1 MDIQDISIL
10 LQTCAPHVHQ
20 QTMAAIV
27 KTESGFKPFSI
38 GVNKSEVKLIR
49 QPANKQEAVTTAK
62 WLISNGYNIDMGM
75 AQINSA
81 NMKWLGVSIDD
92 LFDPCKNVAAGA
104 KILLNNYID
113 AFKKI
118 GEPQDALRAALSSYN
133 TGNATAGIKNGY
145 VAKVTAASVTVP
157 ALLSLAPKAPEQ
169 APPIALVSKLAPSVT
184 PANVRSESSEQS
196 QIGINLVASASPTGS
211 SPTKAASRPRSGEFV
226 YSVKSDSSSN
236 STPENTSPMV
246 FR

>member
-1 MDIQDISIL
+1 
-10 LQTCAPHVHQ
+10 
-20 QTMAAIV
+20 MAAIV

-169 APPIALVSKLAPSVT
+169 GPPIALVSKLAPSVT
-184 PANVRSESSEQS
+184 PANVRSESSAQS
-196 QIGINLVASASPTGS
+196 QIGINLVASASPTGP

>member
-1 MDIQDISIL
+1 ML

-38 GVNKSEVKLIR
+38 GINKSQVKLVR

-81 NMKWLGVSIDD
+81 NMKRLGVSVED
-92 LFDPCKNVAAGA
+92 LFDPCKNVSAGA
-104 KILLNNYID
+104 KILLNNYVD

-118 GEPQDALRAALSSYN
+118 GEPQNALRAALSSYN

-157 ALLSLAPKAPEQ
+157 ALLALAPKAPEQ
-169 APPIALVSKLAPSVT
+169 APPIALVSKLPASSPTANERSST
-184 PANVRSESSEQS
+184 PDQS
-196 QIGINLVASASPTGS
+196 QSGINLVASA
-211 SPTKAASRPRSGEFV
+211 
-226 YSVKSDSSSN
+226 
-236 STPENTSPMV
+236 
-246 FR
+246 

>member
-1 MDIQDISIL
+1 
-10 LQTCAPHVHQ
+10 
-20 QTMAAIV
+20 MAAIV

-169 APPIALVSKLAPSVT
+169 GPPIALVSKLAPSVT

-196 QIGINLVASASPTGS
+196 QIGINLVASASPTGP

>member
-1 MDIQDISIL
+1 ML

-27 KTESGFKPFSI
+27 KTESGFKPFAI
-38 GVNKSEVKLIR
+38 GINKSEVKLVR
-49 QPANKQEAVTTAK
+49 QPSNKQEAVTTAK

-81 NMKWLGVSIDD
+81 NMKWLGVSVED
-92 LFDPCKNVAAGA
+92 LFDPCKNVSAGA
-104 KILLNNYID
+104 KILLNNYVD

-118 GEPQDALRAALSSYN
+118 GEPQNALRAALSSYN

-157 ALLSLAPKAPEQ
+157 ALLALTPKAPEQ
-169 APPIALVSKLAPSVT
+169 APPIALVSKL
-184 PANVRSESSEQS
+184 PASSATTNERSSTTEQS
-196 QIGINLVASASPTGS
+196 QTGINLVASASPTG
-211 SPTKAASRPRSGEFV
+211 PALTKTAGRPRSGEFV
-226 YSVKSDSSSN
+226 YSVKSDASSDSP
-236 STPENTSPMV
+236 PENASPMV

>member
-1 MDIQDISIL
+1 
-10 LQTCAPHVHQ
+10 
-20 QTMAAIV
+20 MAAIV
-27 KTESGFKPFSI
+27 KTESGFKPFAI

-49 QPANKQEAVTTAK
+49 QPANKQKAVTTAK

-169 APPIALVSKLAPSVT
+169 GSPIALVSKLAPSVT
-184 PANVRSESSEQS
+184 PANVRSESSQQS
-196 QIGINLVASASPTGS
+196 QIGINLVASASPTGP

>member
-1 MDIQDISIL
+1 
-10 LQTCAPHVHQ
+10 
-20 QTMAAIV
+20 MAAIV
-27 KTESGFKPFSI
+27 KTESGFKPFAI

-169 APPIALVSKLAPSVT
+169 GPPIALVSKLAPSVT

>member
-1 MDIQDISIL
+1 
-10 LQTCAPHVHQ
+10 
-20 QTMAAIV
+20 MAAIV

-169 APPIALVSKLAPSVT
+169 GPPIALVSKLAPSVT
-184 PANVRSESSEQS
+184 PANVRSESSEKS

>member
-1 MDIQDISIL
+1 
-10 LQTCAPHVHQ
+10 
-20 QTMAAIV
+20 MAAIV

-62 WLISNGYNIDMGM
+62 WLISNDYNIDMGM

-169 APPIALVSKLAPSVT
+169 GPPIALVSKLAPSVT

>member
-1 MDIQDISIL
+1 
-10 LQTCAPHVHQ
+10 
-20 QTMAAIV
+20 MAAIV

-38 GVNKSEVKLIR
+38 GINKSQVKLVR

-81 NMKWLGVSIDD
+81 NMKRLGVSVED
-92 LFDPCKNVAAGA
+92 LFDPCKNVSAGA
-104 KILLNNYID
+104 KILLNNYVD

-118 GEPQDALRAALSSYN
+118 GEPQNALRAALSSYN

-157 ALLSLAPKAPEQ
+157 ALLALAPKPLNKRLPSHWCPSCPPLRPQQMSAAPRPINRNLASIWWPLRQ
-169 APPIALVSKLAPSVT
+169 SPCLLLPGPQPAPARV
-184 PANVRSESSEQS
+184 
-196 QIGINLVASASPTGS
+196 NLSIQ
-211 SPTKAASRPRSGEFV
+211 
-226 YSVKSDSSSN
+226 
-236 STPENTSPMV
+236 
-246 FR
+246 

>member
-1 MDIQDISIL
+1 
-10 LQTCAPHVHQ
+10 
-20 QTMAAIV
+20 MAAIV

-118 GEPQDALRAALSSYN
+118 DEPQDALRAALSSYN

-169 APPIALVSKLAPSVT
+169 GPPIALVSKLAPSVT

-196 QIGINLVASASPTGS
+196 QIGINLVASASPTGP

>member
-1 MDIQDISIL
+1 
-10 LQTCAPHVHQ
+10 
-20 QTMAAIV
+20 MAAIV
-27 KTESGFKPFSI
+27 KTESGFKPFAI

-104 KILLNNYID
+104 KILLNNYVD

>member
-1 MDIQDISIL
+1 
-10 LQTCAPHVHQ
+10 
-20 QTMAAIV
+20 MAAIV

-169 APPIALVSKLAPSVT
+169 GPPIALVSKLAPSVT

>member
-1 MDIQDISIL
+1 
-10 LQTCAPHVHQ
+10 
-20 QTMAAIV
+20 MAAIV
-27 KTESGFKPFSI
+27 KTESGFKPFAI

-169 APPIALVSKLAPSVT
+169 GPPIALVSKLAPSVT
-184 PANVRSESSEQS
+184 PANVRSESSQQS
-196 QIGINLVASASPTGS
+196 QIGINLVASASPTGP

>member
-1 MDIQDISIL
+1 
-10 LQTCAPHVHQ
+10 
-20 QTMAAIV
+20 MAAIV

-113 AFKKI
+113 AFKRI

-169 APPIALVSKLAPSVT
+169 GPPIALVSKLAPSVT

-196 QIGINLVASASPTGS
+196 QIGINLVASASPTGP

>member
-1 MDIQDISIL
+1 ML

-27 KTESGFKPFSI
+27 KTESGFKPFAI
-38 GVNKSEVKLIR
+38 GINKSEVKLVR
-49 QPANKQEAVTTAK
+49 QPVNKQEAVTTAK

-75 AQINSA
+75 AQINSS
-81 NMKWLGVSIDD
+81 NMKWLAVSVDD

-104 KILLNNYID
+104 KILLNNYVD

-118 GEPQDALRAALSSYN
+118 GEPQQALRAALSSYN

-145 VAKVTAASVTVP
+145 VAKVTAASAIVP
-157 ALLSLAPKAPEQ
+157 ALLAVTPKAAEQ
-169 APPIALVSKLAPSVT
+169 APPIALVSKLAATTTTTSAERSTT
-184 PANVRSESSEQS
+184 PDQAP
-196 QIGINLVASASPTGS
+196 GGLNLVASS
-211 SPTKAASRPRSGEFV
+211 STTVPAATKTAQRSRTGEFV
-226 YSVKSDSSSN
+226 YSVKADSSAEAN
-236 STPENTSPMV
+236 PEAASPMV

>member
-1 MDIQDISIL
+1 
-10 LQTCAPHVHQ
+10 
-20 QTMAAIV
+20 MAAIV
-27 KTESGFKPFSI
+27 KTESGFKPFAI
-38 GVNKSEVKLIR
+38 GINKSNVKLVR

-81 NMKWLGVSIDD
+81 NMKWLGVSVDD

-104 KILLNNYID
+104 KILLNNYVG

-118 GEPQDALRAALSSYN
+118 GEPQNALRAALSSYN

-145 VAKVTAASVTVP
+145 VAKVTAAAVTVP
-157 ALLSLAPKAPEQ
+157 ALLAMTPKAPEQ
-169 APPIALVSKLAPSVT
+169 TPPIALLSGLQQTVPTAIGRGATQNPSQGGT
-184 PANVRSESSEQS
+184 
-196 QIGINLVASASPTGS
+196 NLVASASSIVTP
-211 SPTKAASRPRSGEFV
+211 PPNPISRPRSGEFV
-226 YSVKSDSSSN
+226 YSVKADTSSESSN
-236 STPENTSPMV
+236 ESVSPMV

>member
-1 MDIQDISIL
+1 ML

-27 KTESGFKPFSI
+27 KTESGFKPFAI
-38 GVNKSEVKLIR
+38 GINKSEVKLAR

-81 NMKWLGVSIDD
+81 NMKRLGVSVED
-92 LFDPCKNVAAGA
+92 LFDPCKNVSAGA
-104 KILLNNYID
+104 KILLNNYVD

-118 GEPQDALRAALSSYN
+118 GEPQNALRAALSSYN

-157 ALLSLAPKAPEQ
+157 ALLALAPKTPEQ
-169 APPIALVSKLAPSVT
+169 APPIALVSKLPASSPTANERSST
-184 PANVRSESSEQS
+184 PDQS
-196 QIGINLVASASPTGS
+196 QSGINLVASASIT
-211 SPTKAASRPRSGEFV
+211 SPAPSRATARPRSGEFV
-226 YSVKSDSSSN
+226 YSVKSDVSSD
-236 STPENTSPMV
+236 STPENASPMV